1 MVDPVDLSN
10 LVARID
16 ELYRPS
22 LRGHWQRRVVN
33 RLQTWLARLDL
44 QLFWTE
50 AEERAEPCADRV
62 ALPDRDRPPRWLC
75 FTHPIDAATRERAEL
90 LAPHV
95 ARVATLMEGDAAGPD
110 VPPRWRERLT
120 ARQTQV
126 ALLAA
131 NGLSNDEVADELGI
145 APRTVARQL
154 QEVFRR
160 LELSNRA
167 ALAAE
172 CALGR
177 PPTPFLHT
185 SED

>member
-1 MVDPVDLSN
+1 MAASLNLST
-10 LVARID
+10 LLARID

-22 LRGHWQRRVVN
+22 LRGHWRRRVIN
-33 RLQTWLARLDL
+33 RLQTWLERPDL

-50 AEERAEPCADRV
+50 VEERTEPSAARI
-62 ALPDRDRPPRWLC
+62 ALPDRERPPRWLG
-75 FTHPIDAATRERAEL
+75 FAHGLDEVTRQTAEV

-120 ARQTQV
+120 DRQTQV

-131 NGLSNDEVADELGI
+131 NGYSNEEIGDELGI

-154 QEVFRR
+154 QEAFRR
-160 LELSNRA
+160 LDLSNRA

-185 SED
+185 ADD

>member
-1 MVDPVDLSN
+1 MN
-10 LVARID
+10 LTNLIARID

-22 LRGHWQRRVVN
+22 LRGHWQRRIVN
-33 RLQTWLARLDL
+33 RLQTWLERPDL

-50 AEERAEPCADRV
+50 AEESQQMCGDRIV
-62 ALPDRDRPPRWLC
+62 LPDRDRPPRWLC
-75 FTHPIDAATRERAEL
+75 FQFPLDDASRQNGEV

-95 ARVATLMEGDAAGPD
+95 ARVATLMEGDSAGPD

-120 ARQTQV
+120 RRQTQV

-131 NGLSNDEVADELGI
+131 NGYSNEEVGDELGI

-185 SED
+185 SDH